1 MPSEVLG
8 GRVHKGVQRRGIE
21 GGSRKTQEIAHK
33 PWEIAHEPWEIAGK
47 PWEPAPKLR
56 SPDTEFPKVAQSD
69 PWGDPLGV
77 HGFCRARTICMC
89 FTMVFAIWPEKG
101 RAWEGGRGIG

>member
-1 MPSEVLG
+1 MRPG
-8 GRVHKGVQRRGIE
+8 GSDRGLEAQIEAWRLRSRPEGSDRGLRGFGREGPQRCPAEGNRGE
-21 GGSRKTQEIAHK
+21 SRKTQEIAHK

-69 PWGDPLGV
+69 P
-77 HGFCRARTICMC
+77 
-89 FTMVFAIWPEKG
+89 
-101 RAWEGGRGIG
+101 